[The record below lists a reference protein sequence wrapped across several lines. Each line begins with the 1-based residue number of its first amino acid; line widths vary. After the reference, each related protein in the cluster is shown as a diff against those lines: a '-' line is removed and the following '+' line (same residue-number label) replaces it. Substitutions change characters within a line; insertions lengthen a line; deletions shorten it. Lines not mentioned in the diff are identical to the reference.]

1 MDKKLAHIES
11 IRKKLRNLVILDLDN
26 TCICAV
32 ELKDV
37 NNLVNEIRGISV
49 EILTINKEYT
59 KFLLALKYTFMIFSF
74 ITCVIYWHR
83 LKKLQSQH
91 WIIE

>member
-1 MDKKLAHIES
+1 M
-11 IRKKLRNLVILDLDN
+11 
-26 TCICAV
+26 
-32 ELKDV
+32 

-59 KFLLALKYTFMIFSF
+59 EFLLALKYTFMIFSF

-83 LKKLQSQH
+83 LKKLQS
-91 WIIE
+91 